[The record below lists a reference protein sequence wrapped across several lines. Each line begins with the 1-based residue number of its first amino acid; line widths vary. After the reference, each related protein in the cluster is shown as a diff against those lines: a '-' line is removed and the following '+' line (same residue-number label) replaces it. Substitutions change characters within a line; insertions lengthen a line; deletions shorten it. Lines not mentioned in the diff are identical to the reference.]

1 MLIKIIKFMI
11 ACFLLWSVV
20 LLTWYFRAPLI
31 DKLSA
36 IIPSLNYVY
45 LTSVESLL
53 VKHKQKKATRISWE
67 QLMPITERQ
76 IIKKYQQP
84 TAMNLAEQILLSI
97 NASTDEA
104 YRDAMFSTN
113 VVEDLLGQQSAIS
126 GFIVPLELGSE
137 QQLTSFFLV
146 PYFGACIHYPP
157 PPPNQLIFVRVDGA
171 MKIPD
176 INIAYTVTGVLK
188 QGLYEDIL
196 GTSAYQLDLISIKL
210 FSGEPDDF
218 RLHQY

>member
-1 MLIKIIKFMI
+1 MLLKISKIVI
-11 ACFLLWSVV
+11 ACCLIWSVV
-20 LLTWYFRAPLI
+20 LLTWYFRVALMN
-31 DKLSA
+31 KLSA

-45 LTSVESLL
+45 VTSVESLL
-53 VKHKQKKATRISWE
+53 IKHKQKNASPIFWE

-76 IIKKYQQP
+76 IIQKYQQP

-97 NASTDEA
+97 NASSDEA
-104 YRDAMFSTN
+104 YRNAMFSTN

-137 QQLTSFFLV
+137 QQLASFFLV

-157 PPPNQLIFVRVDGA
+157 PPPNQLIFVRVDSP

-196 GTSAYQLDLISIKL
+196 GTSAYQLDLISIEL
-210 FSGEPDDF
+210 FSGQADDF
-218 RLHQY
+218 RQHE